1 MSAIRFACSFAVVL
15 CIFGATR
22 ASAQSPATAAGRTA
36 AATAAAGRNA
46 SLSTDLFYRLLLGD
60 VALQRSHPDV
70 AARAYIDAAHD
81 ANDPRLAARATEIA
95 IASRQ
100 REVIEEAA
108 KLWAKLDP
116 AAKRPVQ
123 VLAALAANG
132 DHGEIPLSAGA
143 EELRQ
148 RIEHVL
154 SQSALS
160 GQGVGPVFLQLDRLL
175 AQQSDK
181 RAGLLLVRDLAQPYP
196 ASPEA
201 HYAVAAAAFA
211 AGDADPATEAEA
223 ANEIDRALELKP
235 DWDRA
240 AVLKGEILER
250 KSSAAQIAWL
260 QSFVAREPL
269 SKAASGALAQ
279 AYVDQKRYGDAR
291 ALMQKLWDHE
301 PGSQELE
308 FAVAAIAL
316 QMKDYPE
323 SERLVEELKRKG
335 YGEPGAMDLFLAQ
348 IAEDQ
353 KHYDQAIVRYKAI
366 TTGER
371 AWVAK
376 LRIGAMYGKEGKVD
390 EARRWLHSL
399 DATTPEQKIELR
411 QAEAQV
417 LRDAGDDAAA
427 YQVLEAGLADHP
439 DAPDLIYD
447 LAMVAEKLNR
457 VDEAEARLEHLVSI
471 KPDDAQALNALGY
484 TLVDQTQRTNEGYAL
499 IERAH
504 QLSPDDPFILDSLG
518 WALYRLGR
526 LDEAEKYLQR
536 ALAGRPDAEIAA
548 HLGEVLWR
556 KGDRDR
562 ARAVW
567 QAQLEGHPENAVLKE
582 TIRRLEP

>member
-1 MSAIRFACSFAVVL
+1 M
-15 CIFGATR
+15 
-22 ASAQSPATAAGRTA
+22 
-36 AATAAAGRNA
+36 
-46 SLSTDLFYRLLLGD
+46 
-60 VALQRSHPDV
+60 
-70 AARAYIDAAHD
+70 
-81 ANDPRLAARATEIA
+81 
-95 IASRQ
+95 
-100 REVIEEAA
+100 
-108 KLWAKLDP
+108 
-116 AAKRPVQ
+116 
-123 VLAALAANG
+123 
-132 DHGEIPLSAGA
+132 
-143 EELRQ
+143 
-148 RIEHVL
+148 
-154 SQSALS
+154 
-160 GQGVGPVFLQLDRLL
+160 FLQLDRLF

-181 RAGLLLVRDLAQPYP
+181 RAALLLVRDLARPYP

-211 AGDADPATEAEA
+211 VGDADPATGAEA

-260 QSFVAREPL
+260 ESFVAREPL

-279 AYVDQKRYGDAR
+279 AYVDQKRYADAR

-335 YGEPGAMDLFLAQ
+335 YGDPGAMDLFLGQ

-353 KHYDQAIVRYKAI
+353 QHYDQAIVRYKEI
-366 TTGER
+366 TSGER
-371 AWVAK
+371 AWIAK

-390 EARRWLHSL
+390 EARRWLRGL
-399 DATTPEQKIELR
+399 DAATPEQKIEVR

-427 YQVLEAGLADHP
+427 YQVLEGGLADHP

-457 VDEAEARLEHLVSI
+457 VDEAETRLEHLVSI

-504 QLSPDDPFILDSLG
+504 KLSPDDPFILDSLG

-567 QAQLEGHPENAVLKE
+567 QAQLESHPDNAVLKE
-582 TIRRLEP
+582 TVRRLEP